1 MNLTAAKAY
10 VALAGAIATAL
21 LGVFT
26 ADTTVGQILTVVSVI
41 ATAVATYAV
50 PNEPGKN
57 VSQRGEAYVG
67 LIVGVLLVVI
77 LVVVLLRLL

>member
-50 PNEPGKN
+50 PNSPDKR
-57 VSQRGEAYVG
+57 V
-67 LIVGVLLVVI
+67 
-77 LVVVLLRLL
+77 